1 MPIIRRRK
9 KDSLF
14 GARSSPTRGS
24 AHRPQSQPA
33 TIFTPMKKSVLGI
46 IFALVLAPCS
56 RADAVLDWSAIAAQ
70 TILAG
75 GRPGP
80 TAILDFAVVHAT
92 IHDAAQAYDQSFESY
107 ASEISGAT
115 GSPAAAIAK
124 ATRDVLVNRFP
135 TQTAAVDA
143 AYAAYLVAN
152 GIAANDPGVDV
163 GQAVAAAMIALRL
176 NDGAFPVPAPIFSG
190 STAIGMWRPTPSL
203 LPGGP
208 PSLSS
213 MAVVWLQ
220 DTTPFSLLSGDQ
232 FLAHAPYKT
241 TSGLYTKEYN
251 ETKALGSLN
260 STVRTAE
267 QTQLAY
273 FYADNF
279 VALVHRMLRGL
290 AENELDNSPDR
301 ARMLALTWITAAD
314 GLIAAW
320 TSKLQYPTWRPITA
334 IREGDADGNKHTVGD
349 PNWQP
354 LINTPN
360 YPDHASGANT
370 LLGGVTQM
378 LKMFFGT
385 DKVTF
390 NVSSAHP
397 NANPSVR
404 TYERFSDMSLD
415 VVDVRIYQGIHF
427 RSADLDGRRLGRT
440 VAKWVFE
447 NTLQPLHG
455 SAVAGEDDLD

>member
-1 MPIIRRRK
+1 
-9 KDSLF
+9 
-14 GARSSPTRGS
+14 
-24 AHRPQSQPA
+24 
-33 TIFTPMKKSVLGI
+33 MKKSVLGI
-46 IFALVLAPCS
+46 LFALVLAPLS
-56 RADAVLDWSAIAAQ
+56 RADAVLDWNAIAAQ

-80 TAILDFAVVHAT
+80 SSILDFAVVHAA
-92 IHDAAQAYDQSFESY
+92 IHDAVQAYDQSFESY

-115 GSPAAAIAK
+115 GSPAAAVAK

-135 TQTAAVDA
+135 TQTAALDLAYGTYLTANTIAVD
-143 AYAAYLVAN
+143 
-152 GIAANDPGVDV
+152 DPGVAV
-163 GQAVAAAMIALRL
+163 GQAVASAMIALRAD
-176 NDGAFPVPAPIFSG
+176 DGAFPVPAPIFNG
-190 STAIGMWRPTPSL
+190 STEIGMWRPTPSL
-203 LPGGP
+203 LPGP
-208 PSLSS
+208 PASLSS
-213 MAVVWLQ
+213 MAAVWLQ
-220 DTTPFSLLSGDQ
+220 DTTPFTLLSGDQ
-232 FLAHAPYKT
+232 FLAPAPYKT

-260 STVRTAE
+260 STARTAA

-290 AENELDNSPDR
+290 AENELDNSADR

-320 TSKLQYPTWRPITA
+320 TSKLEYPTWRPITA

-360 YPDHASGANT
+360 YPDQASGANT
-370 LLGGVTQM
+370 LMGGVTQM
-378 LKMFFGT
+378 LKQFFGT

-390 NVSSAHP
+390 NVTSAHA
-397 NANPSVR
+397 NANPTVR
-404 TYERFSDMSLD
+404 TYDRFSDVSLD
-415 VVDVRIYQGIHF
+415 VVEVRIYQGIHF
-427 RSADLDGRRLGRT
+427 RSADLDGRRLGRS

-447 NTLQPLHG
+447 NTLQPLDG
-455 SAVAGEDDLD
+455 SAEVGEDID